1 METQYQR
8 HGVPQSLIISDQ
20 KYSYKSYS
28 EKENIFTYRCYHR
41 ICKCY
46 IKITKEEIN
55 SISCTEQNKK
65 ISYNLFNN
73 HNHNNEIIVVD
84 SKNVKTEKEIEILA
98 ISLIKQNLTE
108 SLEFHVRNFKNNNID
123 YSSNKIKN
131 LLQKI
136 READLPK
143 DQEILA
149 DLSKIKIN
157 FDNIDKNE
165 EGVPF
170 CLSKGEFIN
179 LRYKNRLEKYV
190 IFTSLYQLKMFD
202 DCDEYYADGTFKSAP
217 KG

>member
-1 METQYQR
+1 M
-8 HGVPQSLIISDQ
+8 
-20 KYSYKSYS
+20 
-28 EKENIFTYRCYHR
+28 
-41 ICKCY
+41 CKCY

-157 FDNIDKNE
+157 FDNINKNE

-170 CLSKGEFIN
+170 YFSKSEFIN
-179 LRYKNRLEKYV
+179 LSYKNRLKNM
-190 IFTSLYQLKMFD
+190 LYLLV
-202 DCDEYYADGTFKSAP
+202 YIN
-217 KG
+217 